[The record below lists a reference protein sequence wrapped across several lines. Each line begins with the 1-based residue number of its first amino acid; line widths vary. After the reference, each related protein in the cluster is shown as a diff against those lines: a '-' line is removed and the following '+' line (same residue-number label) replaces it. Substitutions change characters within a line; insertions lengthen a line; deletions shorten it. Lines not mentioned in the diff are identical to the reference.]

1 MKLRHMTAEV
11 VELEDVVIEENRHG
25 EKIYHVYSSVKA
37 LKSYNSIVAMATYD
51 DLFML
56 PRYDYS
62 PTTWKHVHAFIQ
74 DCTPFTDLCASDM
87 RRAFKDGSY
96 GYHYAEGF
104 DTGVRP
110 WYSEKNE
117 LVWVQLAAIGF
128 ASTSVI
134 RIRKEEIAAHVA
146 RSRQKEKNMMF
157 RSNCVRPV
165 YAVYGKDEGEHT
177 VAVTYVHDP
186 NHINTAR
193 SMLFLEYDEVV
204 STEVRIEIMK
214 FDGWRVIG

>member
-1 MKLRHMTAEV
+1 MAVTVTITPRGLIRAYA
-11 VELEDVVIEENRHG
+11 HG
-25 EKIYHVYSSVKA
+25 IA
-37 LKSYNSIVAMATYD
+37 RRMN
-51 DLFML
+51 LF
-56 PRYDYS
+56 
-62 PTTWKHVHAFIQ
+62 
-74 DCTPFTDLCASDM
+74 
-87 RRAFKDGSY
+87 
-96 GYHYAEGF
+96 GY
-104 DTGVRP
+104 
-110 WYSEKNE
+110 
-117 LVWVQLAAIGF
+117 QLAAIGF

-165 YAVYGKDEGEHT
+165 YAVYGKDEGDHT

>member
-11 VELEDVVIEENRHG
+11 VELEDVVIEENCHG
-25 EKIYHVYSSVKA
+25 EKIYHVYDSVKA
-37 LKSYNSIVAMATYD
+37 LKSYNSIVAMATSD

-96 GYHYAEGF
+96 CYHYAEGF

-117 LVWVQLAAIGF
+117 LVWV
-128 ASTSVI
+128 STC
-134 RIRKEEIAAHVA
+134 
-146 RSRQKEKNMMF
+146 
-157 RSNCVRPV
+157 SNRVCEYER
-165 YAVYGKDEGEHT
+165 HT
-177 VAVTYVHDP
+177 Y
-186 NHINTAR
+186 
-193 SMLFLEYDEVV
+193 
-204 STEVRIEIMK
+204 
-214 FDGWRVIG
+214 